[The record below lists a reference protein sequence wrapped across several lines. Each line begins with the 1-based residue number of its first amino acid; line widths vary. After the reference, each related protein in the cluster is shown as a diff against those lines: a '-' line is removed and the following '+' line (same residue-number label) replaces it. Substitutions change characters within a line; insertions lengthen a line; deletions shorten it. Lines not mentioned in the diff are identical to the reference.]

1 MYLNFDR
8 YRFSKFEIENFQI
21 FSHIDSFVLHSPKLW
36 DFCQLSLYV
45 LSKLILLYSL
55 RFNHRTNFLRPGLL
69 STLFHGIF
77 LKIIQR
83 IIADKLRIHPLL
95 SVRVLGI
102 QNSFHVM
109 KCTKVGKQPTAYGPN
124 QGHHH
129 LFLQVKSYW
138 NTAMLIC

>member
-1 MYLNFDR
+1 MIDIAFQNLKLKIFK
-8 YRFSKFEIENFQI
+8 FSPIRTVLFCTPQSFGI
-21 FSHIDSFVLHSPKLW
+21 FASYFYMFYPN
-36 DFCQLSLYV
+36 
-45 LSKLILLYSL
+45 ILLYNL
-55 RFNHRTNFLRPGLL
+55 RFSHRNNFLRPGLL

-77 LKIIQR
+77 FKIIQR

-95 SVRVLGI
+95 SVIVLGI

-124 QGHHH
+124 QGHH

-138 NTAMLIC
+138 NIAMFIC